1 MKKLYTLIMRKVFK
15 RSEVIEIK
23 MTPYDK
29 QFIYCL
35 ETPWASECKMYDV

>member
-1 MKKLYTLIMRKVFK
+1 MKKLYNLIMRKVFK
-15 RSEVIEIK
+15 RHVIVIK

-35 ETPWASECKMYDV
+35 ENPWASECKIYDV